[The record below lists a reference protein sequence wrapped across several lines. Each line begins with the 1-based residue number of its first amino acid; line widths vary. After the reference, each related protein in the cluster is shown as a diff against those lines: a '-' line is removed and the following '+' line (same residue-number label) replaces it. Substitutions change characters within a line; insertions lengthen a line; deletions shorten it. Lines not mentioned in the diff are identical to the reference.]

1 MEPLICVILKTV
13 STLMADLNAV
23 SNPEFLG
30 CFAQVLVSLV
40 CLVLKMLVNVS
51 FFTT

>member
-1 MEPLICVILKTV
+1 MEPLICVVLKTV
-13 STLMADLNAV
+13 SNLMADLNAV

-51 FFTT
+51 FFAT